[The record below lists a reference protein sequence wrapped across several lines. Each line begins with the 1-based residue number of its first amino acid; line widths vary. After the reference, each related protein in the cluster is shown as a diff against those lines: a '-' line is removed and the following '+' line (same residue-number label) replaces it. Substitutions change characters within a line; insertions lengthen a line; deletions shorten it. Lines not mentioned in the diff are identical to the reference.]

1 MVEVLT
7 VLRIIKVT
15 VVILGALIVYLSGRA
30 FLRNGSRSML
40 FLAIGFALITM
51 GSVLAGVLFEF
62 LGYTL
67 LEVVTIE
74 ASVMLAGFIS
84 IIYSIY
90 GTSS

>member
-1 MVEVLT
+1 
-7 VLRIIKVT
+7 
-15 VVILGALIVYLSGRA
+15 
-30 FLRNGSRSML
+30 ML
-40 FLAIGFALITM
+40 FLAIGFVLITI

-74 ASVMLAGFIS
+74 ASVMLAGFVS

-90 GTSS
+90 GTKS